1 MTDTEGRDRTAI
13 EGGWAMIE
21 TPEQLRREIAYRVDE
36 RIGIMTLG
44 ALPSKA
50 VVEFAENE
58 ALAWARKHYP
68 EILDKA
74 DKSLNK

>member
-1 MTDTEGRDRTAI
+1 
-13 EGGWAMIE
+13 MIE

-58 ALAWARKHYP
+58 ARAWAEMHYP
-68 EILDKA
+68 HL
-74 DKSLNK
+74 LQ